1 MNRQFDANDFIDRVG
16 RRLVDQFDDAR
27 AATTPSLIGGAME
40 KPVRDQLEQILPRGI
55 AVGSGCVIDT
65 NGQTSRQQD
74 IVLYER
80 DICPVFSINDTPET
94 TYYPCEGVI
103 AVGEV
108 KSTLDRATL
117 TDAFQKIESV
127 KRLRRM
133 DTRHAIPMPDTG
145 IRPPL
150 YRSYGSLQSPDV
162 LNMEQRNEHDYR
174 NQIFGFVLAGKSQI
188 RVETLHAAC
197 LDLTREMGDALSP
210 NLFSV
215 LTGQQLTWFTNKG
228 IRRVYTQQ
236 DGRHSLRQFHDAS
249 TAVAAAQDATH
260 LAILNGDAV
269 FRNLINWIYHAYTVG
284 TTSAASSFEQ
294 YIRGNPGMTIVGY
307 SEK

>member
-1 MNRQFDANDFIDRVG
+1 MNRQFDANDFIDRIG

-74 IVLYER
+74 IVLHER

-94 TYYPCEGVI
+94 TYYPCEGVV

-108 KSTLDRATL
+108 KSTLNRATL

-133 DTRHAIPMPDTG
+133 DTRHPVPMPDG
-145 IRPPL
+145 LRPSM
-150 YRSYGSLQSPDV
+150 YRHYGSLQSPDV
-162 LNMEQRNEHDYR
+162 LKMEERNEHDYR
-174 NQIFGFVLAGKSQI
+174 NQIFGFVLAGQLQI

-197 LDLTREMGDALSP
+197 LELTRQTGDAFSP
-210 NLFSV
+210 NLFTV
-215 LTGQQLTWFTNKG
+215 LAGEQLTWFTTKG
-228 IRRVYTQQ
+228 PRRIYDQQ
-236 DGRHSLRQFHDAS
+236 DGRHSLREVHDAH

-260 LAILNGDAV
+260 LAIFNGDVV

-284 TTSAASSFEQ
+284 TTSAAYAFEH
-294 YIRGNPGMTIVGY
+294 YIRGTPRMTLISL